1 MRKTKTTTH
10 SLRTVRTGTPVL
22 KQRPPRISKQ
32 HIQTLQFIHRF
43 RHVTTKHVQA
53 MLSHSSLHSSQK
65 QLTLLARKGYLERHY
80 NSADRSS
87 NHYASYYLT
96 PKGLD
101 LLQGYKGGS
110 GVRSRRSVKTDARL
124 SAANKIRCHALADV
138 YCYFKS
144 HYNGRFEF
152 FVAHDLAD
160 FDYFPDPSPDAYV
173 RVTQADQTIR
183 HYFVEIYGTGRSTYA
198 QTKRLV
204 SYVAYAE
211 SGEWGHSIGTL
222 NPSLLILTASAAS
235 QARLRAQLQY
245 LLQDCFAD
253 DFCIFTTSKGQLA
266 ADNNRDIWHE
276 VHHRKV

>member
-1 MRKTKTTTH
+1 
-10 SLRTVRTGTPVL
+10 VGEV
-22 KQRPPRISKQ
+22 I
-32 HIQTLQFIHRF
+32 F
-43 RHVTTKHVQA
+43 
-53 MLSHSSLHSSQK
+53 
-65 QLTLLARKGYLERHY
+65 
-80 NSADRSS
+80 SADQDIE
-87 NHYASYYLT
+87 
-96 PKGLD
+96 K
-101 LLQGYKGGS
+101 
-110 GVRSRRSVKTDARL
+110 ARAFRNEL
-124 SAANKIRCHALADV
+124 RSAA
-138 YCYFKS
+138 
-144 HYNGRFEF
+144 
-152 FVAHDLAD
+152 AD
-160 FDYFPDPSPDAYV
+160 FGRNPDEIVVLPGLSTVLGSTEAEARQRRELLDELLPDAYV
-173 RVTQADQTIR
+173 RVIQADQTTR